1 MNNWDKVEKKKRA
14 ATQADVNWEYVKMV
28 MWLVAGYLYFHFVVM
43 GWHFG

>member
-1 MNNWDKVEKKKRA
+1 MNEWDKVEKKKRA
-14 ATQADVNWEYVKMV
+14 ATQADIHWEYVKLV